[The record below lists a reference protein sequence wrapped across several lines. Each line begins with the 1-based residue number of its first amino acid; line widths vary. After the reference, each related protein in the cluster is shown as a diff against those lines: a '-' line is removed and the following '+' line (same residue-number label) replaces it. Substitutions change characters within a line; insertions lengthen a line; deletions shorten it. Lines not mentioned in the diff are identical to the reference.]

1 MWLMAQM
8 KACDMPMK
16 KCISLCLPGQVDGH
30 IVVLQHDE
38 AGLWLF
44 NFSELSLVKTTA
56 ALVVC
61 LLNKSFKP
69 YTRSKKS
76 MVDFESRRGAG
87 KKKEKHCVITSCLNR
102 TFAERLL
109 PIGHSPVRARFF
121 PIRHL
126 PIIRN
131 RHLPI
136 QTFAYQFRFECSRH
150 VPIRNSTQG
159 TFAYQ
164 TIAYQKGIENLK
176 KQTFA
181 NLKLFI
187 RRDIRLS
194 DNYLSIASI
203 RKMSWKLSFKL
214 SQLLLVLDLQCCQM
228 WR

>member
-1 MWLMAQM
+1 MLLFALNVKRQKLLTKNSFSSITSFPLALEQKGAQSGTTTKALYHVRPRQSTVFGKSVLRNSTNSSSKCPFHQVTKRNPQMWLMAQM

-56 ALVVC
+56 ALVVY

-76 MVDFESRRGAG
+76 IVDFESRRGAG
-87 KKKEKHCVITSCLNR
+87 KKKKKTLRHHKLFWHR

-126 PIIRN
+126 PITR
-131 RHLPI
+131 
-136 QTFAYQFRFECSRH
+136 
-150 VPIRNSTQG
+150 
-159 TFAYQ
+159 
-164 TIAYQKGIENLK
+164 
-176 KQTFA
+176 
-181 NLKLFI
+181 
-187 RRDIRLS
+187 
-194 DNYLSIASI
+194 
-203 RKMSWKLSFKL
+203 
-214 SQLLLVLDLQCCQM
+214 
-228 WR
+228 